1 MAVYTDI
8 TDAELSGFLAD
19 FDLGRLRACKGI
31 AEGVEN
37 SNFLVDTDRGRYILT
52 IFERRVNAA
61 ELPFFIGLMR
71 HLAGNGFPSPVPQ
84 ADRQG
89 VMLKSLRGK
98 PAAMVS
104 FLPGFSVREPS
115 AAHCREAGAGL
126 AQLHAAASGFSQSR
140 ANSLGQDAWAPMFA
154 PHRADAEGLEAGLA
168 DLISADLADLKTQWP
183 KSLPS
188 GVIHADLFPDN
199 VFFIEQAFVAAI
211 DFYFACNDQLAYDL
225 AICLNA
231 WCCDEDGAINRDKA
245 VAMIAGYESRRPLS
259 SAEVAAMPVLARGA
273 AMRFFLSRL
282 IDWGSTPA
290 GALVRPK
297 DPMEYARKLAFHRQA
312 AHDPAAYGFAPG
324 RV

>member
-1 MAVYTDI
+1 VAVYTDI
-8 TDAELSGFLAD
+8 TDAELSDFLAD

-52 IFERRVNAA
+52 IYERRVNAA
-61 ELPFFIGLMR
+61 ELPFFLGLMR

-89 VMLKSLRGK
+89 VMLKTLRGK

-104 FLPGFSVREPS
+104 FLPGFSVREPGVS
-115 AAHCREAGAGL
+115 HCREAGAGL
-126 AQLHAAASGFSQSR
+126 AQLHAAASGFSLNR
-140 ANSLGQDAWAPMFA
+140 KNSLGEDAWASMFA
-154 PHRADAEGLEAGLA
+154 PHRADAEALAPGLG
-168 DLISADLADLKTQWP
+168 DLIAADLATIHALWP
-183 KSLPS
+183 KGLPS

-211 DFYFACNDQLAYDL
+211 DFYFACNDALAYDL
-225 AICLNA
+225 AVCLNS
-231 WCCDEDGAINRDKA
+231 WCCREDGSVDPDRAR
-245 VAMIAGYESRRPLS
+245 AMIEGYESRRRLS
-259 SAEVAAMPVLARGA
+259 DAEVAAIPVLSRGA
-273 AMRFFLSRL
+273 AMRFFLTRL

-297 DPMEYARKLAFHRQA
+297 DPMEYARKLAFHRKA
-312 AHDPAAYGFAPG
+312 EGDVGAYGFAPG
-324 RV
+324 RI